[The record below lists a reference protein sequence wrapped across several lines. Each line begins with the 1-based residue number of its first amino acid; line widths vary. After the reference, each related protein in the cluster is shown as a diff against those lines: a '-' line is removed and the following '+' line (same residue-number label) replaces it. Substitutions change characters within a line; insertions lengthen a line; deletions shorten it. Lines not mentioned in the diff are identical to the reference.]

1 MLDSLQK
8 KRIPSNMAANRIHTT
23 FLKNQSA
30 IKCMFPLN
38 AFPLKFRAYDN
49 FYVLWLFL
57 ASARFQVIV

>member
-1 MLDSLQK
+1 
-8 KRIPSNMAANRIHTT
+8 MAANRIHTT